1 MVGVLYGNCQLKRVL
16 LVHRLSITATGPA
29 VNWPHDRLEEMTKE
43 GTLVQDTPARN
54 CFLDSFASEPKNDER
69 PAEAHRPYP
78 LRVDLIGAGRLRQKR
93 TAGPGPARCH
103 RRQSHQQA
111 HPGLGRV

>member
-16 LVHRLSITATGPA
+16 LVHRLSITATGAA

-54 CFLDSFASEPKNDER
+54 CFLHRFASEPKNDEC
-69 PAEAHRPYP
+69 PPEAHRPYP
-78 LRVDLIGAGRLRQKR
+78 FHVGPVGAGRLWQKR
-93 TAGPGPARCH
+93 ATRPGPA
-103 RRQSHQQA
+103 
-111 HPGLGRV
+111 